1 MFALILNI
9 SPLAIVLLA
18 SKAPTNSILP
28 PLDASAIITCV
39 IVLLVPPDAGNSILA
54 AFFAVCVSVE
64 SAPIVVQ
71 FAAVTCCHA

>member
-28 PLDASAIITCV
+28 LLDASAIITCV

-71 FAAVTCCHA
+71 FDAVTCCLA